1 VRTEKVVNYGYDCQG
16 WSEAA
21 KNELADELRKLVA
34 NVRDRNGRQP
44 EVEVNGTYGGVRI
57 RKLTWLTEEQIDK
70 LTIDADAIVD
80 KIAKKTIINGVGPQP
95 LFMSKVERAIRNRA
109 EHIAREKG
117 LL

>member
-1 VRTEKVVNYGYDCQG
+1 MVNYGYDCQG

-109 EHIAREKG
+109 ERIAREKG